1 LTRTLVHY
9 GDSGTCADLSHQFHR
24 ELTQDERD
32 ELERPFVGEV
42 DFNPPR
48 IEDML
53 QFEGIHGATELRS
66 DFANED
72 VYDDAEYS
80 VLSRFG

>member
-1 LTRTLVHY
+1 
-9 GDSGTCADLSHQFHR
+9 
-24 ELTQDERD
+24 
-32 ELERPFVGEV
+32 
-42 DFNPPR
+42 
-48 IEDML
+48 ML
-53 QFEGIHGATELRS
+53 QFEGIHGATELTS